1 MELGMPRNRIIGL
14 VLLVVTATAFAQVRT
29 HDLTGRW
36 IFSVVT
42 ENGTGTPTV
51 DLKQEGEKLT
61 GTYVSN
67 AMGTRTLEGTVR
79 GDTMRFVLAST
90 GQGEGVVLTYVAHIV
105 TADSLNGY
113 VDFGGMGEARLT
125 GKRQR

>member
-1 MELGMPRNRIIGL
+1 MRIARIGGMVAGL
-14 VLLVVTATAFAQVRT
+14 VIAAAAGVQAAQL

-36 IFSVVT
+36 VLAVVT

-67 AMGTRTLEGTVR
+67 AMGSRTLEGTVK
-79 GDTMRFVLAST
+79 GDTMRFVLSASM
-90 GQGEGVVLTYVAHIV
+90 
-105 TADSLNGY
+105 
-113 VDFGGMGEARLT
+113 GG
-125 GKRQR
+125 

>member
-1 MELGMPRNRIIGL
+1 MRIARIGGMVAGL
-14 VLLVVTATAFAQVRT
+14 VIAAAAGVQAAQL

-36 IFSVVT
+36 VLAVVT

-67 AMGTRTLEGTVR
+67 AMGSRTLEGTVK
-79 GDTMRFVLAST
+79 GDTMRFVLSASM
-90 GQGEGVVLTYVAHIV
+90 GGEGVTLTYIARIV
-105 TADSLNGY
+105 TADSLNGF
-113 VDFGGMGEARLT
+113 VDFGGMGSATLT
-125 GKRQR
+125 GRRQK